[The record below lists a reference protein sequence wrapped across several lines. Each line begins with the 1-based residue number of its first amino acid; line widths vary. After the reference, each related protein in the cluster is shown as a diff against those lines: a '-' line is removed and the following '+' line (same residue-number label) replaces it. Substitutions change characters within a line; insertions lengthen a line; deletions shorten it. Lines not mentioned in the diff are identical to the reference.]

1 MLRGDD
7 KRVGRAIWR
16 RHLASPTQVDVPSSW
31 YFQRTDD
38 GAKWLTVRIQ
48 RAGHPGGSQKSTIL
62 AAALAAA
69 SLALAGSTATAG
81 SSPLDPGLYKAG
93 DAHLQPVV
101 LRAHTCMARS
111 VVAVG
116 YWTATS
122 LTLARRQSLVQC
134 ALTTPR
140 AYACYVVS
148 CS

>member
-16 RHLASPTQVDVPSSW
+16 RHLASPTQV
-31 YFQRTDD
+31 
-38 GAKWLTVRIQ
+38 
-48 RAGHPGGSQKSTIL
+48 
-62 AAALAAA
+62 
-69 SLALAGSTATAG
+69 
-81 SSPLDPGLYKAG
+81 
-93 DAHLQPVV
+93 V

-116 YWTATS
+116 YWTSTS

-134 ALTTPR
+134 ALRTPR